1 MLKKS
6 PSDWL
11 SLGHGGSNPLDPH
24 YLISP
29 LAPLHDDLMISP
41 SSKSVPPVIPAKK
54 KKWMNIGLWYNRWK
68 VKCLAKKGRRVF
80 PSTQSPHEYQLQS
93 CSLVWERKERKRGRI
108 KSEFNYL
115 SFVFE
120 FFLTLLH
127 NPNEERCNEEEDDER
142 IFGCSVLKSPGG
154 PLRDEGPPS
163 PPPSSTE
170 PTHRRS

>member
-1 MLKKS
+1 MKS
-6 PSDWL
+6 
-11 SLGHGGSNPLDPH
+11 
-24 YLISP
+24 
-29 LAPLHDDLMISP
+29 
-41 SSKSVPPVIPAKK
+41 
-54 KKWMNIGLWYNRWK
+54 K
-68 VKCLAKKGRRVF
+68 VCLAKKRRESV
-80 PSTQSPHEYQLQS
+80 PLHTIPARISAPIMLS
-93 CSLVWERKERKRGRI
+93 CLRKEDRKRGRI

-115 SFVFE
+115 NFVFE